1 MQTNEVFT
9 PESIRNLA
17 NAFQQ
22 SRVLL
27 TAIELEIFT
36 VLDKHMMHSDDV
48 AKQINCNERAV
59 NRLMNAL
66 VALGFLRKVHGKYY
80 NTETSAKYLVKG
92 KPDYMG
98 NLHHT
103 NHLWNSWSMLTESVK
118 VGKSVFHKTNS
129 MKENW
134 RENFIA
140 AMHYRAQ
147 HEAKIISL
155 MLDLA
160 NVNKML
166 DIGGGSG
173 AFTYEFL
180 ITNPNM
186 KGAILD
192 LPEIIPITKKYA
204 AKYELTKRVEFIE
217 GDYLDCT
224 FGKGYDLILL
234 SAIVHINSFEQNKEL
249 INKCAESLNPGG
261 QIIIRDFIMSEDRTG
276 PLSGAL
282 FSLNML
288 VGTECG
294 DTYTEN
300 EMRDW
305 FKNAGINKVIRKD
318 TSFGSNILIGIKN

>member
-9 PESIRNLA
+9 PDSIRNLA
-17 NAFQQ
+17 NSFQQ

-48 AKQINCNERAV
+48 AKLINCNERAV

-80 NTETSAKYLVKG
+80 NNETAAKYLVKG

-103 NHLWNSWSMLTESVK
+103 NNLWGSWSMLTESVK
-118 VGKSVFHKTNS
+118 SGGSVFQKTIS
-129 MKENW
+129 RKEDW

-147 HEAKIISL
+147 REAKIISL
-155 MLDLA
+155 MLDFS

-180 ITNPNM
+180 STNENV
-186 KGAILD
+186 KGVILD

-217 GDYLDCT
+217 GDYLDCS

-249 INKCAESLNPGG
+249 ITKCAESLNPGG
-261 QIIIRDFIMSEDRTG
+261 QIIIRDFIMNDDRTG
-276 PLSGAL
+276 PLGGAL

-305 FKNAGINKVIRKD
+305 FINAGINKVIRKD